1 MNKIVLTIV
10 ATTLFCAT
18 VFFFYKIYP
27 KGNGKDKKLFRESL
41 SREVIIITFIAP
53 FVGSVLLTFL
63 ISLIFLEGDTETFFK
78 SDVALLISTLYLYGI
93 YSVSMGI
100 HALAK
105 TFKPKAI
112 STNDHKLVELLRF
125 FHGPFSHILSNLSGT
140 ILFSLLLF
148 YNTNHPSTEALSG
161 REIAVVI
168 LSGLTLGILLA
179 IIYAIGNALRLMLW
193 SIGIMFLPLVY
204 FAFQGKASIVHAPLS
219 IFVLT
224 TLGTSFIV
232 LLANEFGPKK
242 NWFMKT
248 VDEKF
253 VSVDK
258 DWSSILQQFQK

>member
-10 ATTLFCAT
+10 ATTLFCAI
-18 VFFFYKIYP
+18 VFFFYSVYP
-27 KGNGKDKKLFRESL
+27 KGNRRKLFLLSL

-53 FVGSVLLTFL
+53 FIASVLLTFL
-63 ISLIFLEGDTETFFK
+63 ISLIFIEGNEETFFK
-78 SDVALLISTLYLYGI
+78 SDVALLVFTFYLYGI

-105 TFKPKAI
+105 AFRPKAI
-112 STNDHKLVELLRF
+112 NINDHKLVELLRF
-125 FHGPFSHILSNLSGT
+125 FHGPFSHLLSNLSGT

-148 YNTNHPSTEALSG
+148 YNTNHPSVEALTG
-161 REIAVVI
+161 REITVVI
-168 LSGLTLGILLA
+168 VSGITLGIILA
-179 IIYAIGNALRLMLW
+179 VVYAIGNALRLMLW
-193 SIGIMFLPLVY
+193 LIGIMFTPLVY
-204 FAFQGKASIVHAPLS
+204 FAFASKASIVHAPLS

-232 LLANEFGPKK
+232 LSANEFGPNK

-258 DWSSILQQFQK
+258 DWSSVLGKLPK